1 MKKRIRSLVALVFV
15 FSLIFSQFSVM
26 ETKAE
31 ESGVPNEEGTL
42 TIGTPV
48 DGEFGVSENVHW
60 YKVDPSESEM
70 TDYTHFRMKLQSELE
85 LNVTVYSSLENAID
99 NRAFDRYMGYSF
111 QNEPAI
117 IDFPISWVGPYYIK
131 IESYGTEEEYA
142 EFEEEFEDMVI
153 PYTVSYDGI
162 TLPPSDEAIAE
173 ECPAELSTKEREN
186 GKSILRDLRTVRETV
201 LAKTEKGQDLS
212 ALYYKAAPF
221 ISSKMVFSKTL
232 RDSVYRDL
240 VQLKDLFADVAAN
253 GSASSYKI
261 TKEDQKAI
269 NNLYNSALEST
280 PEFIQEKIENTGKS
294 VGISNLTN
302 STVSTIL
309 AKAGLSPIKAASDE
323 NRLIVK
329 LKDKKDAA
337 SIQGKTETLGV
348 KSISPLKAKD
358 SFFSNMYVVE
368 VDGDAVYKV
377 STSSLK
383 AISKE
388 IAKLPEVEFVEPVQ
402 QYKALSS
409 DAQYPYQ
416 WSLKNNGDNGGTPD
430 ADIKY
435 EQLQELLKEKDL
447 EDTVIAVVDT
457 GVDHTLADLSDQVLK
472 NDGYNFVSRSSDA
485 MDDHG
490 HGTHVSGIIAA
501 EANNH
506 YSMAGINPNTKILP
520 VKVLDASGSG
530 DTEQIAYGIKYAV
543 DHGAQVINLSLGGSY
558 SRVIEYALKYAH
570 DHGVT
575 VVAATGNDGMEEISY
590 PGSSKYVVS
599 VGATNNMD
607 LVSDYSNFG
616 NGIDL
621 VAPGT
626 DIPSL
631 VPDGNV
637 TYMSGTSMATPH
649 VAAVAGLLLSHD
661 AGLTPAQVER
671 VLTRTAVDITFD
683 EEDNP
688 GNGYYYEDE
697 YPYPVELVLPG
708 YDSVSGWGRL
718 DALGAVTGIDQAD
731 IGTERIFGPDRY
743 ETAVKISSKGWEQ
756 SDVAVIATGRNYP
769 DALSATPLAYHHN
782 APLLLTNTT
791 TLPKSVK
798 DELKRL
804 KVKKV
809 ILVGGKSVITSN
821 VEKEVK
827 DLGIKTISRIS
838 GADRYETSVKIA
850 EQLGFTDR
858 AVVATGQSFADA
870 LSIAPIA
877 ASLEMPILLTKKNGT
892 SDSVRNYIEESMF
905 EQFYVIGGESAIPE
919 MVAEEFMNY
928 ERLSGS
934 DRYETNSSIINY
946 FAGELNMSTPFIAT
960 GKNYPDALAG
970 SALAA
975 VEGNPVVLTHPKE
988 AQFTTMDTLAMFA
1001 PVTDM
1006 YYILGG
1012 EEAISDSVVESLI
1025 TQ

>member
-1 MKKRIRSLVALVFV
+1 MKKKIRSLVALVFV
-15 FSLIFSQFSVM
+15 FSFIFSQFSVM
-26 ETKAE
+26 ETRAE

-48 DGEFGVSENVHW
+48 DGEFDVSENVHW
-60 YKVDPSESEM
+60 YKVDPSESEIE
-70 TDYTHFRMKLQSELE
+70 DYTHLRMKLQSELE
-85 LNVTVYSSLENAID
+85 LNVTVYSSLESAID

-201 LAKTEKGQDLS
+201 LAKTENGQELS

-269 NNLYNSALEST
+269 NNLYKNALEST

-294 VGISNLTN
+294 VGISTLTN

-309 AKAGLSPIKAASDE
+309 AKAGLSPIKAAGDE

-337 SIQGKTETLGV
+337 SIQGKTKSMGV
-348 KSISPLKAKD
+348 ESISPLKAKD

-368 VDGDAVYKV
+368 VEEDVGMV
-377 STSSLK
+377 STASLK
-383 AISKE
+383 ATSKE

-402 QYKALSS
+402 HYKALTA
-409 DAQYPYQ
+409 DTQYPYQ
-416 WSLKNNGDNGGTPD
+416 WSLKNNGDNGGTHD
-430 ADIKY
+430 SDIQY
-435 EQLQELLKEKDL
+435 EQLQESLKEKDL

-457 GVDHTLADLSDQVLK
+457 GVDHTLADLSNHVLK
-472 NDGYNFVSRSSDA
+472 NDGYNFVGRNSDA
-485 MDDHG
+485 IDDHG

-506 YSMAGINPNTKILP
+506 YSMAGINPHTKILP

-607 LVSDYSNFG
+607 LVSDYSNYG

-661 AGLTPAQVER
+661 GALTPAQVER

-688 GNGYYYEDE
+688 GDGYYYEDE
-697 YPYPVELVLPG
+697 YPYPAELVLPG
-708 YDSVSGWGRL
+708 YDTVSGWGRL

-731 IGTERIFGPDRY
+731 IGADRIFGTDRY
-743 ETAVKISSKGWEQ
+743 ETAVKISSEGWEQ

-769 DALSATPLAYHHN
+769 DALSATPLAYHHD
-782 APLLLTNTT
+782 APLLLTNST

-809 ILVGGKSVITSN
+809 ILVGGKSVITGK

-877 ASLEMPILLTKKNGT
+877 ASLEMPILLTKKSGT
-892 SDSVRNYIEESMF
+892 PDSVRSYMEESMF

-919 MVAEEFMNY
+919 TVAEEFMNY

-934 DRYETNSSIINY
+934 DRYETNSSIISY

-988 AQFTTMDTLAMFA
+988 AQFTTMDALAMFA

-1012 EEAISDSVVESLI
+1012 EGAISESVVESLLA
-1025 TQ
+1025 Q

>member
-1 MKKRIRSLVALVFV
+1 MKRKIRSLVALVFV
-15 FSLIFSQFSVM
+15 FSLIFSQFSVK
-26 ETKAE
+26 EAGAE

-42 TIGTPV
+42 TIGNPV
-48 DGEFGVSENVHW
+48 DGEFAASETVHW
-60 YKVDPSESEM
+60 YKVDPSEREIA
-70 TDYTHFRMKLQSELE
+70 DYTHLRVKLQSESE
-85 LNVTVYSSLENAID
+85 VNVTIYSSLENAID
-99 NRAFDRYMGYSF
+99 NRAFDRYMSYSYE
-111 QNEPAI
+111 NEPAI

-131 IESYGTEEEYA
+131 IESYGMEEEYA
-142 EFEEEFEDMVI
+142 EFDEEMDDMVT
-153 PYTVSYDGI
+153 PYTISYDGV

-201 LAKTEKGQDLS
+201 LAKTENGQDLS

-221 ISSKMVFSKTL
+221 ISSKMVFSKGL
-232 RDSVYRDL
+232 RDDVYRDL
-240 VQLKDLFADVAAN
+240 VQLKDLFADVATN
-253 GSASSYKI
+253 GSASSYTI

-269 NNLYNSALEST
+269 NDLYNHALEST
-280 PEFIQEKIENTGKS
+280 PDFIQEKIASTAKN
-294 VGISNLTN
+294 VGISNLT
-302 STVSTIL
+302 SKTVSSIL
-309 AKAGLSPIKAASDE
+309 AKAGLSPVKSAGE
-323 NRLIVK
+323 ETRLIVK
-329 LKDKKDAA
+329 LKDKKAA
-337 SIQGKTETLGV
+337 ATIQGKT
-348 KSISPLKAKD
+348 KSMDVESVSPLKSKD
-358 SFFSNMYVVE
+358 AFFSNMYVVE
-368 VDGDAVYKV
+368 G
-377 STSSLK
+377 K
-383 AISKE
+383 ASAASVQAASKE
-388 IAKLPEVEFVEPVQ
+388 ISQLDEVEFVEPVQ
-402 QYKALSS
+402 QYKALST

-416 WSLKNNGDNGGTPD
+416 WSLDNKGDNGGTPD
-430 ADIKY
+430 ADIQY
-435 EQLQELLKEKDL
+435 EELQELLKDKTL
-447 EDTVIAVVDT
+447 KDTVIAVVDT
-457 GVDHTLADLSDQVLK
+457 GVDHTLADLSNVVLK
-472 NDGYNFVSRSSDA
+472 EDGYNFVGRNSDA

-506 YSMAGINPNTKILP
+506 YSMAGINPHAKILP

-575 VVAATGNDGMEEISY
+575 VVAATGNDGMEGISY

-649 VAAVAGLLLSHD
+649 VAAVAGLLLSQD

-671 VLTRTAVDITFD
+671 VLTRTALDISFS

-688 GNGYYYEDE
+688 GDGYYYEDE
-697 YPYPVELVLPG
+697 YPYPAEMVLPG
-708 YDSVSGWGRL
+708 YDTVSGWGRL
-718 DALGAVTGIDQAD
+718 DALGAVTGIAQAN
-731 IGTERIFGPDRY
+731 IGTERIFGSDRY

-769 DALSATPLAYHHN
+769 DALSATPLAYHHQ

-809 ILVGGKSVITSN
+809 ILVGGKSVISAN

-827 DLGIKTISRIS
+827 DLGIKTVSRIS

-877 ASLEMPILLTKKNGT
+877 ARLEMPILLTSKNGT
-892 SDSVRNYIEESMF
+892 PDSVQNYIEESMF
-905 EQFYVIGGESAIPE
+905 EQFYVIGGESVIPE

-934 DRYETNSSIINY
+934 DRYETNSSIISY
-946 FAGELNMSTPFIAT
+946 FAGELNITTPFIAT

-1001 PVTDM
+1001 PVTDQ

-1012 EEAISDSVVESLI
+1012 EGAISDSVIESLLA
-1025 TQ
+1025 Q

>member
-15 FSLIFSQFSVM
+15 FSLIFSQFSVT

-48 DGEFGVSENVHW
+48 DGEFDVSENVHW
-60 YKVDPSESEM
+60 YKVDLSEIEI
-70 TDYTHFRMKLQSELE
+70 TDYTHLRMKLQSELE

-117 IDFPISWVGPYYIK
+117 IDFPISWVGPYYLK
-131 IESYGTEEEYA
+131 VESYGMEEEYV

-186 GKSILRDLRTVRETV
+186 GKNILRDLRTVRETV
-201 LAKTEKGQDLS
+201 LAKTEKGQELS

-240 VQLKDLFADVAAN
+240 VQLKDLFADVAAK
-253 GSASSYKI
+253 GSESSYKI

-280 PEFIQEKIENTGKS
+280 PEFIQEKIENTGKE
-294 VGISNLTN
+294 VGISKLTN
-302 STVSTIL
+302 STVSSIL
-309 AKAGLSPIKAASDE
+309 TKAGLSPTKAVS

-329 LKDKKDAA
+329 LKDNKDAA
-337 SIQGKTETLGV
+337 SIQGKTKSMGV
-348 KSISPLKAKD
+348 ESITPLKAKD
-358 SFFSNMYVVE
+358 SFFSNLYVVE
-368 VDGDAVYKV
+368 VDGDGSDKV
-377 STSSLK
+377 STASLK
-383 AISKE
+383 ATSKE
-388 IAKLPEVEFVEPVQ
+388 MAKLPEVEFVEPVQ

-416 WSLKNNGDNGGTPD
+416 WSLQNNGDNGGNPD
-430 ADIKY
+430 ADIQY
-435 EQLQELLKEKDL
+435 EQLQELLKEKNL
-447 EDTVIAVVDT
+447 EETIIAVVDT

-506 YSMAGINPNTKILP
+506 YSMAGINPHTKILP

-543 DHGAQVINLSLGGSY
+543 DQGAQVINLSLGGSY

-649 VAAVAGLLLSHD
+649 VTAVAGLLLSHD
-661 AGLTPAQVER
+661 AELTPAQVER
-671 VLTRTAVDITFD
+671 VLTRTALDITFD

-688 GNGYYYEDE
+688 GYGYYYEEE
-697 YPYPVELVLPG
+697 YPYAAELVLPG
-708 YDSVSGWGRL
+708 YDTVSGWGRL
-718 DALGAVTGIDQAD
+718 DAVSAVTGIDQAN
-731 IGTERIFGPDRY
+731 IGTERIFGTDRY

-804 KVKKV
+804 KAKKV
-809 ILVGGKSVITSN
+809 ILVGGKSVITAN

-892 SDSVRNYIEESMF
+892 PDSVRSYIEESMF

-946 FAGELNMSTPFIAT
+946 FASELNMSTPFIAT

-975 VEGNPVVLTHPKE
+975 VGGNPVVLTHPKE

-1012 EEAISDSVVESLI
+1012 EGAISDSVVESLLA
-1025 TQ
+1025 Q

>member
-1 MKKRIRSLVALVFV
+1 MKRKIRSLVALVFV
-15 FSLIFSQFSVM
+15 FSLIFSQFSVR
-26 ETKAE
+26 EAGAE

-42 TIGTPV
+42 TIGNPV
-48 DGEFGVSENVHW
+48 DGEFADSETVHW
-60 YKVDPSESEM
+60 YKIDPSEMEIA
-70 TDYTHFRMKLQSELE
+70 DYTHLRVKLQSESE
-85 LNVTVYSSLENAID
+85 VNVTIYSSLQNAID
-99 NRAFDRYMGYSF
+99 NRAFDRYMSYSYE
-111 QNEPAI
+111 NEPAI

-131 IESYGTEEEYA
+131 IESYGMEEEYA
-142 EFEEEFEDMVI
+142 EFEEEMDDMVT
-153 PYTVSYDGI
+153 PYTISYDGV

-201 LAKTEKGQDLS
+201 LAKTENGQDLS

-221 ISSKMVFSKTL
+221 ISSKMVFSKEL
-232 RDSVYRDL
+232 RDDVYRDL
-240 VQLKDLFADVAAN
+240 VQLKDLFADVATN
-253 GSASSYKI
+253 GSASSYTI

-269 NNLYNSALEST
+269 NDLYNHALDST
-280 PEFIQEKIENTGKS
+280 PEFIKEKIESTGKK
-294 VGISNLTN
+294 VGISNLT
-302 STVSTIL
+302 SKTVSSIL
-309 AKAGLSPIKAASDE
+309 AKAGLSPVKTAGE
-323 NRLIVK
+323 ETRLIVK
-329 LKDKKDAA
+329 LKDKKAA
-337 SIQGKTETLGV
+337 ATIQGET
-348 KSISPLKAKD
+348 KSMNVESVSPLKSKD
-358 SFFSNMYVVE
+358 AFFSNMYVVE
-368 VDGDAVYKV
+368 G
-377 STSSLK
+377 K
-383 AISKE
+383 ASAASVQAASKE
-388 IAKLPEVEFVEPVQ
+388 ISQLDEVEFVEPVQ
-402 QYKALSS
+402 QYKALST

-416 WSLKNNGDNGGTPD
+416 WSLDNKGDNGGTPD
-430 ADIKY
+430 ADIQY
-435 EQLQELLKEKDL
+435 EELQELLKDKKL
-447 EDTVIAVVDT
+447 KDTVIAVVDT
-457 GVDHTLADLSDQVLK
+457 GVDHTLADLSNAVLK
-472 NDGYNFVSRSSDA
+472 EDGYNFVGRNSDA

-506 YSMAGINPNTKILP
+506 YSMAGINPHAKILP

-575 VVAATGNDGMEEISY
+575 VVAATGNDGMEGISY

-649 VAAVAGLLLSHD
+649 VTAVAGLLLSQND
-661 AGLTPAQVER
+661 ELTPAQVER
-671 VLTRTAVDITFD
+671 VLTRTALDISFS

-688 GNGYYYEDE
+688 GDGYYYEDE
-697 YPYPVELVLPG
+697 YPYPAEMVLPG
-708 YDSVSGWGRL
+708 YDTVSGWGRL
-718 DALGAVTGIDQAD
+718 DALGAVTGIDQAN
-731 IGTERIFGPDRY
+731 IGTERIFGIDRY
-743 ETAVKISSKGWEQ
+743 ETAVKISSKGWDQ

-769 DALSATPLAYHHN
+769 DALSATPLAYHHD

-798 DELKRL
+798 DELMRL

-809 ILVGGKSVITSN
+809 ILVGGKSVITAN

-827 DLGIKTISRIS
+827 NLGIKTVSRIS

-850 EQLGFTDR
+850 EQLGNTDR

-877 ASLEMPILLTKKNGT
+877 ATLEMPILLTSKNGT
-892 SDSVRNYIEESMF
+892 PDSVQSYIEENMF

-934 DRYETNSSIINY
+934 DRYETNSSIISY
-946 FAGELNMSTPFIAT
+946 FAGELNMTTPFIAT

-1001 PVTDM
+1001 PVTDQ

-1012 EEAISDSVVESLI
+1012 EGAISDSVVESLLE
-1025 TQ
+1025 Q

>member
-1 MKKRIRSLVALVFV
+1 MKKKIRSFVALVFV
-15 FSLIFSQFSVM
+15 FSLIFSQFSMM
-26 ETKAE
+26 EAGAE

-48 DGEFGVSENVHW
+48 DGEFDVSENVHW
-60 YKVDPSESEM
+60 YKVDPSEREI
-70 TDYTHFRMKLQSELE
+70 TDYTHLRVKLQSESE
-85 LNVTVYSSLENAID
+85 INVTVYSSLENAID
-99 NRAFDRYMGYSF
+99 NRAFERYMSYSY
-111 QNEPAI
+111 QDEPAI
-117 IDFPISWVGPYYIK
+117 IDFPISWIGPYYIK
-131 IESYGTEEEYA
+131 IESYGMEEEYP
-142 EFEEEFEDMVI
+142 EFEEEFEDMVT
-153 PYTVSYDGI
+153 PYTISYDGV

-261 TKEDQKAI
+261 TKEDQNAI
-269 NNLYNSALEST
+269 NSLYNHALEST
-280 PEFIQEKIENTGKS
+280 PAFIQENIENTGKS

-302 STVSTIL
+302 KTASSIL
-309 AKAGLSPIKAASDE
+309 AKAGLSPIKAAGDE
-323 NRLIVK
+323 TRLIVK

-337 SIQGKTETLGV
+337 SIQRKTKSMGV
-348 KSISPLKAKD
+348 ESISPLKAKD

-368 VDGDAVYKV
+368 VGGDAGKV
-377 STSSLK
+377 STASVK
-383 AISKE
+383 TASKE
-388 IAKLPEVEFVEPVQ
+388 IAELPEVEFVEPIQ
-402 QYKALSS
+402 QYKTLSS

-430 ADIKY
+430 ADIQY

-457 GVDHTLADLSDQVLK
+457 GVDHTLADLSSTVLT
-472 NDGYNFVSRSSDA
+472 NDGYNFVGRNSDA

-506 YSMAGINPNTKILP
+506 YSMAGINPHTKILP

-558 SRVIEYALKYAH
+558 SRVIEYALKYAY

-616 NGIDL
+616 SGIDL

-626 DIPSL
+626 NIPSL

-637 TYMSGTSMATPH
+637 SYMSGTSMATPH

-661 AGLTPAQVER
+661 AALTPAQVER
-671 VLTRTAVDITFD
+671 VLTRTAVDITFA

-697 YPYPVELVLPG
+697 YPYPAELVLPG
-708 YDSVSGWGRL
+708 YDTVSGWGRL
-718 DALGAVTGIDQAD
+718 DALSAVTGIDQAN
-731 IGTERIFGPDRY
+731 IGTERIFGTDRY

-756 SDVAVIATGRNYP
+756 SDVAVIATGHNYP

-791 TLPKSVK
+791 ALPQSVK

-809 ILVGGKSVITSN
+809 VLVGGKSVISAN

-838 GADRYETSVKIA
+838 GVDRYETSVKIA
-850 EQLGFTDR
+850 EELGFTDR

-877 ASLEMPILLTKKNGT
+877 ASLEMPILLTKKSGT
-892 SDSVRNYIEESMF
+892 PESVRSYMEESMF

-934 DRYETNSSIINY
+934 DRYETNSSIIHY

-975 VEGNPVVLTHPKE
+975 AEGNPVVLTHPRE
-988 AQFTTMDTLAMFA
+988 AQFTTMDTLSTFA

-1012 EEAISDSVVESLI
+1012 EGAVSDSVVESLLA
-1025 TQ
+1025 Q

>member
-1 MKKRIRSLVALVFV
+1 MKRKIRSLVALVFV
-15 FSLIFSQFSVM
+15 FSLIFSQFSVK
-26 ETKAE
+26 EAGAE
-31 ESGVPNEEGTL
+31 ETGVPNEEGKL

-48 DGEFGVSENVHW
+48 DGEFEASETVHW
-60 YKVDPSESEM
+60 YKVDPSEREIA
-70 TDYTHFRMKLQSELE
+70 DYTHLRVKLQSENE
-85 LNVTVYSSLENAID
+85 VNVTIYSSLENAID
-99 NRAFDRYMGYSF
+99 NRAFDRYMSYSYA
-111 QNEPAI
+111 NEPAI

-131 IESYGTEEEYA
+131 IESYGMEEEYA
-142 EFEEEFEDMVI
+142 EFEEEMEDMVT
-153 PYTVSYDGI
+153 PYTISYDGV

-201 LAKTEKGQDLS
+201 LAKTENGQDLS

-221 ISSKMVFSKTL
+221 ISSKMVFSKAL
-232 RDSVYRDL
+232 RDDVYRDL
-240 VQLKDLFADVAAN
+240 VQLKDLFADVATN
-253 GSASSYKI
+253 GSASSYTI

-269 NNLYNSALEST
+269 NDLYNHALDST
-280 PEFIQEKIENTGKS
+280 PEFIQEKIESKGKN
-294 VGISNLTN
+294 VGISNLT
-302 STVSTIL
+302 SKTVSSIL
-309 AKAGLSPIKAASDE
+309 VKAGLSPVKTAGEDT
-323 NRLIVK
+323 RLIVK
-329 LKDKKDAA
+329 LKDKKAA
-337 SIQGKTETLGV
+337 ATIQGKT
-348 KSISPLKAKD
+348 KSMDVESVSPLKSKD
-358 SFFSNMYVVE
+358 AFFSNMYVVE
-368 VDGDAVYKV
+368 G
-377 STSSLK
+377 K
-383 AISKE
+383 ASAASVQAASKE
-388 IAKLPEVEFVEPVQ
+388 ISQLDEVEFVEPVQ
-402 QYKALSS
+402 QYKALST

-416 WSLKNNGDNGGTPD
+416 WSLDNKGDNGGTPD
-430 ADIKY
+430 ADIQY
-435 EQLQELLKEKDL
+435 EELQELLKDKKL
-447 EDTVIAVVDT
+447 KDTVIAVVDT
-457 GVDHTLADLSDQVLK
+457 GVDHTLADLSNAVLK
-472 NDGYNFVSRSSDA
+472 NDGYNFVGRNSDA

-506 YSMAGINPNTKILP
+506 YSMAGINPHAKILP
-520 VKVLDASGSG
+520 VKVLDASGNG

-575 VVAATGNDGMEEISY
+575 VVAATGNDGMEGISY

-649 VAAVAGLLLSHD
+649 VAAVAGLLLSQD
-661 AGLTPAQVER
+661 EGLTPAQVER
-671 VLTRTAVDITFD
+671 VLTRTALDISFS

-688 GNGYYYEDE
+688 GDGYYYEDE
-697 YPYPVELVLPG
+697 YPYPAEMVLPG
-708 YDSVSGWGRL
+708 YDTVSGWGRL
-718 DALGAVTGIDQAD
+718 DALGAVTGIDQAN
-731 IGTERIFGPDRY
+731 IGTERIFGSDRY

-769 DALSATPLAYHHN
+769 DALSATPLAYHHD
-782 APLLLTNTT
+782 APLLLTNTS

-809 ILVGGKSVITSN
+809 ILVGGKSVITAN

-827 DLGIKTISRIS
+827 DLGIKTVSRIS

-877 ASLEMPILLTKKNGT
+877 ARLEMPILLTSKNGT
-892 SDSVRNYIEESMF
+892 PDSVQSYIEESMF

-919 MVAEEFMNY
+919 MVAEEFMNF

-934 DRYETNSSIINY
+934 DRYETNSSIISY
-946 FAGELNMSTPFIAT
+946 FAGELNMTTPFIAT

-988 AQFTTMDTLAMFA
+988 PQFTTMDTLAMFA
-1001 PVTDM
+1001 PVTDQ

-1012 EEAISDSVVESLI
+1012 EGAISDSVVESLLA
-1025 TQ
+1025 Q

>member
-1 MKKRIRSLVALVFV
+1 MKKKIRSLIAFVFV
-15 FSLIFSQFSVM
+15 FSLIFSGVPRM
-26 ETKAE
+26 EANGE
-31 ESGVPNEEGTL
+31 ESGVPIEEGTL
-42 TIGTPV
+42 TIGAPV
-48 DGEFGVSENVHW
+48 DGEFESSENVHW
-60 YKVDPSESEM
+60 YKVDPSDSEIA
-70 TDYTHFRMKLQSELE
+70 DYTHLRMKLQSEQE
-85 LNVTVYSSLENAID
+85 MNITVYSSLENAID
-99 NRAFDRYMGYSF
+99 NRAFERYMSYSF

-117 IDFPISWVGPYYIK
+117 IDFPLSWTGPYYLK
-131 IESYGTEEEYA
+131 IESYGMGEEYI
-142 EFEEEFEDMVI
+142 EFEEEFEEMVI
-153 PYTVSYDGI
+153 PYTIGYDGI
-162 TLPPSDEAIAE
+162 TLPPSSEPIGE

-201 LAKTEKGQDLS
+201 LAKTDKGQELS

-221 ISSKMVFSKTL
+221 ISSKMLFSKTL

-240 VQLKDLFADVAAN
+240 VQLKDLFADVAAK
-253 GSASSYKI
+253 GSGSSYKV
-261 TKEDQKAI
+261 TAEDQKAI
-269 NNLYNSALEST
+269 NHLYQNALEST
-280 PEFIQEKIENTGKS
+280 PAFIQEKIEDAGKS
-294 VGISNLTN
+294 VGISKLAG

-309 AKAGLSPIKAASDE
+309 AKADLSPTKAVS

-329 LKDKKDAA
+329 VKDKKDAK
-337 SIQGKTETLGV
+337 SFQGKTKTMGV
-348 KSISPLKAKD
+348 ESISPLKTKD
-358 SFFSNMYVVE
+358 SFFSNMYVLE
-368 VDGDAVYKV
+368 LDEEEKKV
-377 STSSLK
+377 SAASLK
-383 AISKE
+383 AATKE
-388 IAKLPEVEFVEPVQ
+388 ISDLPEVEFVEPVQ
-402 QYKALSS
+402 QYKVLSA

-416 WSLKNNGDNGGTPD
+416 WSLKNNGDNGGIKD
-430 ADIKY
+430 SDIQY
-435 EQLQELLKEKDL
+435 EQLQELLEGKDL
-447 EDTVIAVVDT
+447 EDTIIAVVDT
-457 GVDHTLADLSDQVLK
+457 GVDHTLADLSGRVLS
-472 NDGYNFVSRSSDA
+472 NEGYNFVSRNSDS

-506 YSMAGINPNTKILP
+506 YSMAGINPHGKILP

-590 PGSSKYVVS
+590 PGSSKFVIS
-599 VGATNNMD
+599 VGATNNLD

-616 NGIDL
+616 NGIDM

-626 DIPSL
+626 EIPSL
-631 VPDGNV
+631 VPDGQV

-661 AGLTPAQVER
+661 ASLTPAQVER

-688 GNGYYYEDE
+688 GTGYYYEEE
-697 YPYPVELVLPG
+697 YPYPAELVLPG
-708 YDSVSGWGRL
+708 YDTVSGWGRL
-718 DALGAVTGIDQAD
+718 DALEAVTGIGQAN
-731 IGTERIFGPDRY
+731 IGADRISGADRY
-743 ETAVKISSKGWEQ
+743 ETAVEISKEGWEQ

-769 DALSATPLAYHHN
+769 DALSATPLAYHHD

-791 TLPKSVK
+791 TLPQSVK
-798 DELKRL
+798 DELVRL
-804 KVKKV
+804 NVKKV
-809 ILVGGKSVITSN
+809 ILVGGKSVISPD
-821 VEKEVK
+821 VEKELK
-827 DLGIKTISRIS
+827 NLGIKTVSRIS

-877 ASLEMPILLTKKNGT
+877 AALEMPILLTKKSGT
-892 SDSVRNYIEESMF
+892 PEAVRSYMEESMF

-919 MVAEEFMNY
+919 ESAEEFMNY

-934 DRYETNSSIINY
+934 DRYETNSSIIHY
-946 FAGELNMSTPFIAT
+946 FSGELNMSTPFIAT

-975 VEGNPVVLTHPKE
+975 LNGNPVVLTHPKE
-988 AQFTTMDTLAMFA
+988 VQFTTMDTLATFA
-1001 PVTDM
+1001 PVTDR

-1012 EEAISDSVVESLI
+1012 EGAVSSSVVDSLI
-1025 TQ
+1025 HQ

>member
-1 MKKRIRSLVALVFV
+1 MEKKIRSLVALVFV
-15 FSLIFSQFSVM
+15 FSLIFSQFTVM

-31 ESGVPNEEGTL
+31 DSGIPNEERTL

-48 DGEFGVSENVHW
+48 DGEFEMSEHVQW
-60 YKVDPSESEM
+60 YKVDPSDREIS
-70 TDYTHFRMKLQSELE
+70 DYTHLRMKLQSEAE

-99 NRAFDRYMGYSF
+99 NRAFDRYMAYSYG
-111 QNEPAI
+111 NEPAI

-131 IESYGTEEEYA
+131 VESYGLEEEYV
-142 EFEEEFEDMVI
+142 EYEEEFEDMVI
-153 PYTVSYDGI
+153 PYTISYDGV
-162 TLPPSDEAIAE
+162 TLPPSDETIAE

-186 GKSILRDLRTVRETV
+186 GKNILRDLRTIRENV

-212 ALYYKAAPF
+212 SLYYKAAPF

-232 RDSVYRDL
+232 RDDVYHDL
-240 VQLKDLFADVAAN
+240 VQLKDLFADVAVK
-253 GSASSYKI
+253 GTSSSYRI
-261 TKEDQKAI
+261 TKEDQQAM
-269 NNLYNSALEST
+269 NNLYNNAIDST
-280 PEFIQEKIENTGKS
+280 PVFVQEKIEEYGKS

-302 STVSTIL
+302 ATVSSIL
-309 AKAGLSPIKAASDE
+309 AKAGLTPTKAVG

-329 LKDKKDAA
+329 LKDKKNVA
-337 SIQGKTETLGV
+337 SIQGKVDSLGV
-348 KSISPLKAKD
+348 ESISPLKTKD
-358 SFFSNMYVVE
+358 SFFANMYVIEVE
-368 VDGDAVYKV
+368 KNE
-377 STSSLK
+377 SNKMTSASLK
-383 AISKE
+383 EASEE
-388 IAKLPEVEFVEPVQ
+388 IKNLPEVEFVEPVQ
-402 QYKALSS
+402 HYKALSS
-409 DAQYPYQ
+409 DSQYPYQ
-416 WSLKNNGDNGGTPD
+416 WSLNNNGDNGGTPD
-430 ADIKY
+430 ADIQY
-435 EQLQELLKEKDL
+435 EQLQELIKDQDL
-447 EDTVIAVVDT
+447 QDTIIAVVDT
-457 GVDHTLADLSDQVLK
+457 GVDYTLADLSKHVLK
-472 NDGYNFVSRSSDA
+472 NEGYNFVGRNEDA

-501 EANNH
+501 ESNNH
-506 YSMAGINPNTKILP
+506 YSMAGINPHAKILP

-575 VVAATGNDGMEEISY
+575 VVAATGNDGMEGISY
-590 PGSSKYVVS
+590 PGSSHYVVS
-599 VGATNNMD
+599 VGATNNLD

-626 DIPSL
+626 NIPSL

-649 VAAVAGLLLSHD
+649 VAAVAGLILSQD
-661 AGLTPAQVER
+661 SALSPAQVER
-671 VLTRTAVDITFD
+671 VLTRTAVDIAFD

-688 GNGYYYEDE
+688 GTGYYYEDE
-697 YPYPVELVLPG
+697 YPYAAELVLPG
-708 YDSVSGWGRL
+708 YDTVSGWGRL
-718 DALGAVTGIDQAD
+718 DALAAVTGMDQAT
-731 IGTERIFGPDRY
+731 IGTERIFGSDRY
-743 ETAVKISSKGWEQ
+743 ETAVEISRKGWEQ

-791 TLPKSVK
+791 TVTQSVK

-809 ILVGGKSVITSN
+809 ILIGGQSVISSN

-827 DLGIKTISRIS
+827 ELGIKTVSRIS
-838 GADRYETSVKIA
+838 GVDRYETSVKIA

-877 ASLEMPILLTKKNGT
+877 ASLAMPILLTKKSGT
-892 SDSVRNYIEESMF
+892 PDSVSHYIEESMF

-946 FAGELNMSTPFIAT
+946 FAGELNFSTPFIAT

-975 VEGNPVVLTHPKE
+975 VQGNPVVLSHPKE
-988 AQFTTMDTLAMFA
+988 VQYTTMGTLAAFA

-1006 YYILGG
+1006 YYVLGG
-1012 EEAISDSVVESLI
+1012 EGAISESVVDSLVE
-1025 TQ
+1025 